1 MKVKVKV
8 ETGAKAEIARLLRG
22 LRAYGAVA
30 CKKGF
35 LTLGILNAQRHL
47 VITIEARRKGPA
59 IVYSK
64 HHMHVSS
71 VGAGALTQE
80 ALNFLA
86 RHIERGGRRIAIDT
100 RRDKREGDACNP
112 QSSRLVK
119 CRAISAAQQALLAM
133 VAIYPARPHR
143 MNNPTRGQIKTPRHH
158 GAARG
163 ARSNLTARRL
173 QLPIAR
179 GGEDGAAHAAARKQA
194 LVRGVNHSV
203 NVQAGDIG
211 SHDRKRHASSPL

>member
-8 ETGAKAEIARLLRG
+8 ETGTKAEIARLLRG
-22 LRAYGAVA
+22 FRAYGAVA

-47 VITIEARRKGPA
+47 VITIEARRKGLTV
-59 IVYSK
+59 VYGK
-64 HHMHVSS
+64 HHAHVTG
-71 VGAGALTQE
+71 VGAGTVAQKV
-80 ALNFLA
+80 LNLLA

-100 RRDKREGDACNP
+100 RRDKRKGDACNL
-112 QSSRLVK
+112 QSSRLLK
-119 CRAISAAQQALLAM
+119 CRAIGATQQAFLAM
-133 VAIYPARPHR
+133 VTINPARPHR

-163 ARSNLTARRL
+163 ARSDPAARLL
-173 QLPIAR
+173 QLFIAR
-179 GGEDGAAHAAARKQA
+179 GGEDGAAHAAARKQT
-194 LVRGVNHSV
+194 LVRSVNHSV

-211 SHDRKRHASSPL
+211 PHDRKRHASSPL